1 MAKPKNMISN
11 KTLKNALIWGGAFVA
26 YRLYKLYEVGE
37 GVIYKPVAMQ
47 FRRGA
52 TLNDFV
58 VRVKMELLNP
68 AKTAVKVRGI
78 HGKLITGGQ
87 PVGYFA
93 SNAFT
98 INPGLNYFFLDFRID
113 AKNVGAPLVQ
123 AIINKK
129 APVFYVEMTTR
140 LPFFS
145 TTETFAINP
154 EITNQDQVFVN

>member
-1 MAKPKNMISN
+1 MIS
-11 KTLKNALIWGGAFVA
+11 KKALKNALIWGGAFVA

-37 GVIYKPVAMQ
+37 GVIYKPVAVQ

-78 HGKLITGGQ
+78 HGKLITGNQ